1 MPECARAGICTIG
14 SKLLSILRTPH
25 LLLVLTAFLW
35 GGNAV
40 AGKFAVGHVSPMML
54 TAGRWTIALVII
66 GVFAHHQIRQDWAT
80 IRKHWI
86 YLLLMGGFG
95 YSAFNFFLYSG
106 LQYISAIHAALE
118 QSAMPLVIFLLNYI
132 IYRTG
137 ISWLQIAGFVLTLI
151 GVVLVVSGG
160 DPLALIQ
167 SGGEGISRG
176 DWFMLAA
183 ALCYGGYS
191 VALRSKPEMHW
202 QSFLAS
208 LIAGAFIF
216 ALVGAALEHQSGQ
229 AQFPVTVQGLLVVI
243 YAGIFPSLV
252 SQGLF
257 IKGVEALGA
266 NTAGLYINLVPVSAA
281 ILAVLLLGESLH
293 LYHALAF
300 VLVMGGIMIA
310 QKKAQGPAQSRSDQ
324 RSKS

>member
-1 MPECARAGICTIG
+1 MLKCARAGFCTIG
-14 SKLLSILRTPH
+14 VWFLSFLRAPH
-25 LLLVLTAFLW
+25 LLLAVTAFIW

-40 AGKFAVGHVSPMML
+40 AGKFAVGHVSPMIL
-54 TAGRWTIALVII
+54 TAGRWAIALLII
-66 GVFAHHQIRQDWAT
+66 GVFAHHQIRQDWVT
-80 IRKHWI
+80 IRKNWI
-86 YLLLMGGFG
+86 YLFLMGGIG

-118 QSAMPLVIFLLNYI
+118 QSAMPLVIFLLNYV

-137 ISWLQIAGFVLTLI
+137 ISWLQIAGFLLTLI
-151 GVVLVVSGG
+151 GVVLVVSEG
-160 DPLALIQ
+160 DPIALIQ

-191 VALRSKPEMHW
+191 VALRSKPDMHW

-208 LIAGAFIF
+208 LVAGAFVF
-216 ALVGAALEHQSGQ
+216 ALVGAGFEHQAGQ
-229 AQFPVTVQGLLVVI
+229 AQFPATAQGLLVVL

-266 NTAGLYINLVPVSAA
+266 NTAGLYINLVPVFAA
-281 ILAVLLLGESLH
+281 ILAVLLLGEALH

-300 VLVMGGIMIA
+300 VLVMSGIMIA
-310 QKKAQGPAQSRSDQ
+310 QKRASPPAQSPSYKPP
-324 RSKS
+324 KS